1 MKGTFRHFEH
11 NKKVDLIGLGNA
23 IVDIIV
29 NIEDEFLEINN
40 LDKGSMNLINS
51 DESQRLL
58 ENCKV
63 IKQIS
68 GGSSANTVVCLA
80 ELGNVVQFI
89 GRVKNDQFGDFF
101 SDDIKKSKTIFNT
114 PPTIETI
121 SKLSPSLSFTFS
133 HFIEF
138 IIKLFNSTTI
148 VFGLYPIW
156 LRALDSRAFS

>member
-1 MKGTFRHFEH
+1 MKESFRHFEH
-11 NKKVDLIGLGNA
+11 KKVDLIGLGNA

-68 GGSSANTVVCLA
+68 GGSSANTVVSLA
-80 ELGNVVQFI
+80 ELGNHVQFI
-89 GRVKNDQFGDFF
+89 GRVKNDQFGNFF
-101 SDDIKKSKTIFNT
+101 SDDIKKV
-114 PPTIETI
+114 
-121 SKLSPSLSFTFS
+121 KLYLILHQLLKVLQQLIQSF
-133 HFIEF
+133 
-138 IIKLFNSTTI
+138 
-148 VFGLYPIW
+148 W
-156 LRALDSRAFS
+156 LHLMHKELCALT

>member
-1 MKGTFRHFEH
+1 MKESFRHFEH
-11 NKKVDLIGLGNA
+11 KKVDLIGLGNA

-68 GGSSANTVVCLA
+68 GGSSANTVVSLA
-80 ELGNVVQFI
+80 ELGNHVQFI
-89 GRVKNDQFGDFF
+89 GRVKNDQFGNFF
-101 SDDIKKSKTIFNT
+101 SDDIKKVRLYLILHQLLKVLQQLIQ
-114 PPTIETI
+114 
-121 SKLSPSLSFTFS
+121 SF
-133 HFIEF
+133 
-138 IIKLFNSTTI
+138 
-148 VFGLYPIW
+148 W
-156 LRALDSRAFS
+156 LHLMHKELCALT